1 MKLPFPR
8 STRTLTIL
16 GLLVI
21 SLVVGLSLFISSLQG
36 KPFNEEQLIWD
47 AIWLDAW
54 ALLFALTAVIIWG
67 SPLSWRIKA
76 PLLIGAFSCYGMV
89 TISLLFNGTPFG
101 LNGCWG
107 DQKFRMA
114 MTLKFAT
121 WLVPGDFYYKDLP
134 PFYPPVYYYLL
145 SLGARILSLEA
156 FKMIKV
162 GSLVIYLVGPTVL
175 YLMWRQMLSRYQALV
190 VVLATFL
197 FCSFGK
203 IMPLSAPHA
212 FVANAMFIPW
222 WLYYIEQ
229 VKRPTGG
236 WRHNLV
242 GGLIGAVIFCTY
254 YYPFFIGGFL
264 LLLRFLLLRKRTW
277 AKRGHFRWKPALAIL
292 SGAALFSAPFWLPLI
307 ISFISYGNEAAQQRW
322 HHMGSTGIL
331 FSFQSFSIPGMAFLA
346 ALYYILRRRVSP
358 VYRALLMLT
367 GATMVFYLPGAFLGA
382 VGEPINLIKANEF
395 MIVMAGPVVGLAVA
409 AMVRAGRLR
418 RRRGLATV
426 VIIGLL
432 SMVFLHNFNG
442 LIKHPMV
449 KTARTT
455 RAPGCGVD
463 PGEMSSR
470 TGSVFLTAQEELFAF
485 YPVYAFLALNQHYAH
500 PASQHLDRYLLLYLL
515 QGVNDPWL
523 FHLALRHNRFDA
535 VDYFLPRLKEGRF
548 QILLALSNYPNR
560 YSHQTLV
567 YDTALLSDT
576 TLFRQ
581 EKGEHLYRV
590 LDDPQQ
596 TVPDPVST
604 PSDWRQLLRLR
615 LLRGY
620 LNDTGRDQFDKY
632 LDIDRAG
639 WRRLIDD
646 ETDRSFGDR
655 IELLDAYAVREG
667 DSLHLLLAFYVADD
681 FYSNQ
686 KVFVHLYPGHG
697 ETMFDNF
704 DFTPTPP
711 VRGWRKGDIVFNRR
725 TIPCSEDYERL
736 HFGFFWKEQ
745 RLGQGVWMSL
755 RGTCRE

>member
-36 KPFNEEQLIWD
+36 KSFNEEQLVWD

-54 ALLFALTAVIIWG
+54 ALLFALTVLIIWG
-67 SPLSWRIKA
+67 SPLSWRVKA
-76 PLLIGAFSCYGMV
+76 PLLIGTFSCYGLV
-89 TISLLFNGTPFG
+89 TVSLFFNGTPFG
-101 LNGCWG
+101 MNGCWG

-114 MTLKFAT
+114 MILKFST
-121 WLVPGDFYYKDLP
+121 WWIPGDFYYKDLP
-134 PFYPPVYYYLL
+134 SFYPPVYYYLL
-145 SLGARILSLEA
+145 SLGARILSVEA

-162 GSLVIYLVGPTVL
+162 GSIVIYLVGPTVL
-175 YLMWRQMLSRYQALV
+175 YLMWRQMLSRNRALL

-197 FCSFGK
+197 FCSQGK

-229 VKRPTGG
+229 VKRPLRG
-236 WRHNLV
+236 RRQYLV
-242 GGLIGAVIFCTY
+242 GALIGAAIFSTY
-254 YYPFFIGGFL
+254 IYPFFIGAFL
-264 LLLRFLLLRKRTW
+264 LLLRATFLRKW
-277 AKRGHFRWKPALAIL
+277 VARGESQFRWKSALTVL
-292 SGAALFSAPFWLPLI
+292 SFSAVLSAPFWLPLL
-307 ISFISYGNEAAQQRW
+307 ISLITFGSGASERGW

-346 ALYYILRRRVSP
+346 ALYYLLRHRVSP

-382 VGEPINLIKANEF
+382 VGEPVNLIKANEF
-395 MIVMAGPVVGLAVA
+395 MIVMAGPVVGLAAA
-409 AMVRAGRLR
+409 AMVRAGRLHH
-418 RRRGLATV
+418 RRGLATV
-426 VIIGLL
+426 VVIGLL
-432 SMVFLHNFNG
+432 SLVFLHNFNG

-470 TGSVFLTAQEELFAF
+470 VGSVFLTAQEELFAF
-485 YPVYAFLALNQHYAH
+485 YPVYAFIAINQHYSH
-500 PASQHLDRYLLLYLL
+500 PASQYLDRYRMLHLL
-515 QGVNDPWL
+515 QGISDPGL

-535 VDYFLPRLKEGRF
+535 VDYFLPRQKEGQF

-567 YDTALLSDT
+567 YDTTLLSDT
-576 TLFRQ
+576 TLFRK
-581 EKGEHLYRV
+581 EKGEHLYKV
-590 LDDPQQ
+590 LDNAQQ
-596 TVPDPVST
+596 DNPIPVST
-604 PSDWRQLLRLR
+604 PSDWQQLLRLH

-620 LNDTGRDQFDKY
+620 LNDTGQELLDKR

-655 IELLDAYAVREG
+655 IELLDAYAVRDG
-667 DSLHLLLAFYVADD
+667 DSLHLLLAFYVADH
-681 FYSNQ
+681 FYSDQ

-711 VRGWRKGDIVFNRR
+711 VRSWKKGDIVFNRR
-725 TIPCSEDYERL
+725 TILCSEDYERL
-736 HFGFFWKEQ
+736 RLGFFWKEQ
-745 RLGQGVWMSL
+745 RLGKGVWMSL